1 MGSGATGSGM
11 DIANGIRKQARRL
24 AVAGEG
30 RSSAWVD
37 ALRADTERLDA
48 SSTRR
53 VEKDGLDIAS
63 AWAVIGIFL
72 VLAFAGV
79 YMMSIILIPV
89 TLAVVVGMILGLA
102 AERLSKLGVP
112 RILNAVLL
120 SSAVALVIF
129 LIINS
134 LAGPLATLAQ
144 EGPDVFQRTVDRLM
158 PYLERI
164 KWLHIT
170 PQTFESG
177 PISMNV
183 LLENSANVLHIL
195 ANSLTPAI
203 VQGLLFFAALLL
215 FLAGRI
221 SLRKT
226 IIMTFTTRTSRLTAI
241 RIINGVEQVLGF
253 YFATAALIYAGLG
266 VIMTVIA
273 YVGGM
278 SAPILWGIFAFL
290 SSFVPFVGITTI
302 TTALA
307 IAGIITH
314 DDIIFGLAP
323 AVAFFSVHLTVEN
336 LVFPSVMGRQWE
348 LNPFIVFLAIIFWT
362 WMWGAVGAMLALP
375 LSLIVMTVVNEL
387 FLDEK
392 VQPQLPE

>member
-1 MGSGATGSGM
+1 M
-11 DIANGIRKQARRL
+11 DIANGIRKQARRSTT
-24 AVAGEG
+24 AREE

-37 ALRADTERLDA
+37 ALRADTEQMD
-48 SSTRR
+48 STAPARR
-53 VEKDGLDIAS
+53 IEKDGLDVAS

-72 VLAFAGV
+72 ALALAGV

-89 TLAVVVGMILGLA
+89 TLAVVVGMILGLV
-102 AERLSKLGVP
+102 AEKLGKLGVP
-112 RILNAVLL
+112 RVLNAVLL

-134 LAGPLATLAQ
+134 LAGPMATLAQ
-144 EGPDVFQRTVDRLM
+144 EGPAVFQRTIDRLM

-177 PISMNV
+177 PMSINV
-183 LLENSANVLHIL
+183 LLENTGNVLHVV

-203 VQGLLFFAALLL
+203 VQGLIFFAALLL

-226 IIMTFTTRTSRLTAI
+226 IIMTFSTRTSRLAAI
-241 RIINGVEQVLGF
+241 RIINAVEQVLGF

-266 VIMTVIA
+266 VVMTAIA
-273 YVGGM
+273 HVGGM
-278 SAPILWGIFAFL
+278 SMPVLWGVFAFL
-290 SSFVPFVGITTI
+290 SSFVPFVGIATI
-302 TTALA
+302 TIALA

-314 DDIIFGLAP
+314 DDIVFGLAP
-323 AVAFFSVHLTVEN
+323 AVAFFSVHLAVEN
-336 LVFPSVMGRQWE
+336 LVFPAVMGRQWE
-348 LNPFIVFLAIIFWT
+348 LNPFVVFLAIIFWT

-387 FLDEK
+387 FFDEK